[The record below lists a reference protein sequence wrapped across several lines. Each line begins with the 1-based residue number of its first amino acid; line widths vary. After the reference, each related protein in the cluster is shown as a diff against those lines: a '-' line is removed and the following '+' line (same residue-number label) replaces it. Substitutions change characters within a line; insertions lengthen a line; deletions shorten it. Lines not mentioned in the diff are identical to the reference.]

1 VKKLIIIA
9 ALLAMITA
17 VYAQIQPESIFD
29 LGKTVSFT
37 GISTDNIVI
46 TGHKQI
52 IHKKHSHKNNAKS
65 KILSSF
71 AAEEENK
78 DELVNC
84 PLIHGSIFIAESGSE
99 YFRLGNNNVDVY
111 KVKANLTTLK
121 TRK

>member
-1 VKKLIIIA
+1 MKKLIIIA

-17 VYAQIQPESIFD
+17 VYAQIQPELNFVY
-29 LGKTVSFT
+29 GKTVSFT

-52 IHKKHSHKNNAKS
+52 IHKKHSHKNTAKS

-71 AAEEENK
+71 AAEEDNK
-78 DELVNC
+78 EGLVNYS
-84 PLIHGSIFIAESGSE
+84 LIHSSTFIPESGSE
-99 YFRLGNNNVDVY
+99 YFRLGNNEDVY
-111 KVKANLTTLK
+111 KVKANLTILK